1 MQNKNII
8 VKEIAG
14 NRAVLESNDEQ
25 QQTKL
30 EAIGFVRDGGRLI
43 RPVVDDAD
51 RKYLII
57 KLINMNALFSSGRD
71 WSPEE
76 LLDYYSEKGI
86 INQPYQVISWSD
98 KTNFEIITKGS
109 MK

>member
-14 NRAVLESNDEQ
+14 SRAVLESNDEQ
-25 QQTKL
+25 QQAELK
-30 EAIGFVRDGGRLI
+30 AIGFVPDGGRLI
-43 RPVVDDAD
+43 RPVADDAD

-57 KLINMNALFSSGRD
+57 TLINMNALFSSGRD

-76 LLDYYSEKGI
+76 LLDYYTEQGI
-86 INQPYQVISWSD
+86 INLPYQVISWSD
-98 KTNFEIITKGS
+98 KTNFEIITKGNV
-109 MK
+109 K